1 MKVEL
6 TELENELVQH
16 CIGLANI
23 MCMKAEAEDLTA
35 GQEEWIAEAACMAIK
50 WITEYD
56 ENVMASLYEKIFG
69 KISPEKAFIIENM
82 RREFKE
88 L

>member
-1 MKVEL
+1 MTIEL

-35 GQEEWIAEAACMAIK
+35 GQEEFLAEAACRSI
-50 WITEYD
+50 EYIAGFD
-56 ENVMASLYEKIFG
+56 ESVMASLYEKIFG

-82 RREFKE
+82 RREFKG

>member
-6 TELENELVQH
+6 TELENELMQH

-23 MCMKAEAEDLTA
+23 MCMKAEAEDLTE
-35 GQEEWIAEAACMAIK
+35 GQEEWIAEVAAMSIQ
-50 WITEYD
+50 WIID
-56 ENVMASLYEKIFG
+56 FDKSVMASLYEKIFG

-82 RREFKE
+82 LREFKE

>member
-1 MKVEL
+1 MTIEL

-16 CIGLANI
+16 CIGLSNI

-35 GQEEWIAEAACMAIK
+35 GQEEWIAKAVCMTIE

-56 ENVMASLYEKIFG
+56 ESVMASLFEKVFG
-69 KISPEKAFIIENM
+69 KTDQETALIIEKM
-82 RREFKE
+82 HRRFEK